1 MKKIIL
7 IIILLVGSK
16 GLSAQSYMN
25 LTTYQD
31 TANYLIHEVEM
42 KKNLFKNKPFQV
54 LLDSLKVAPIQV
66 IEGSNKNED
75 LGKELIFDFNFESE
89 FNNVHFIIVKFQSVP
104 SYSTLY
110 SVFYP
115 KSNRNLTQILN
126 LYKTLIVTDVLV
138 KDYTNDEPQ
147 RPGITDNSNL

>member
-54 LLDSLKVAPIQV
+54 LLNI
-66 IEGSNKNED
+66 
-75 LGKELIFDFNFESE
+75 NFEA
-89 FNNVHFIIVKFQSVP
+89 KLLKY
-104 SYSTLY
+104 SYKNILDS
-110 SVFYP
+110 SMSG
-115 KSNRNLTQILN
+115 KSKCFCI
-126 LYKTLIVTDVLV
+126 
-138 KDYTNDEPQ
+138 
-147 RPGITDNSNL
+147 